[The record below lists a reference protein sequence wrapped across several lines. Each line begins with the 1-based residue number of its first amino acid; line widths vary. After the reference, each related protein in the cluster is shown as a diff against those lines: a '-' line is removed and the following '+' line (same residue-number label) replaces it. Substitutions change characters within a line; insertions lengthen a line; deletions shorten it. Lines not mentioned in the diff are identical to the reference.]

1 MKRLLLPPLAAI
13 ALPPDVNAFPFFKNL
28 EFKNDIG
35 TKVLIRGDNVK
46 SVYLTKNELIPEI
59 QSFIDQTFRREWRKE
74 KEALEGKKREE
85 DWLVRG
91 KNFFSKDVKEFKR
104 KEIVRY
110 EKEAED
116 AKRKRETIS
125 RNGYKA
131 INKIRELDDKEFKI
145 HVANLSFQPITID
158 LNGNKTIG
166 SNKQVSCFNPNLKP
180 EIERI
185 WEYYSLKIRTI
196 DNYARQIAICKKY
209 AKFK

>member
-1 MKRLLLPPLAAI
+1 M
-13 ALPPDVNAFPFFKNL
+13 
-28 EFKNDIG
+28 
-35 TKVLIRGDNVK
+35 
-46 SVYLTKNELIPEI
+46 YLTKNELIPEI
-59 QSFIDQTFRREWRKE
+59 QSFIDQSFRREWRKE
-74 KEALEGKKREE
+74 REALDWKKSEE

-116 AKRKRETIS
+116 AKIKRETTS